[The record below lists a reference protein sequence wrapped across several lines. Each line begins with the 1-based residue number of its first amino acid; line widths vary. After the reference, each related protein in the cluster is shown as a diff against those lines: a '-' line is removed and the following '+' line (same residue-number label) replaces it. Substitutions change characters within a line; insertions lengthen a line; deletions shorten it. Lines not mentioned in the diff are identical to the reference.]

1 MDKRMKLITKT
12 ALGIDISHK
21 QISMALLK
29 ESTDGIRLLKAAHAS
44 VPACAIKNGIIKNP
58 TALAT
63 AVRDLRVKNKIGAH
77 HQAALSVIGGP
88 VLIQIIELPAD
99 IPTNIGEFVC
109 SEVKHCA
116 ILPVG
121 RATSD
126 FCGLKSREKSFGR
139 RLLVAAADTQK
150 LTESATVLERKGL
163 NIVAIEPPSLAYVRA
178 CYHKQIAKKF
188 DHNLLLAVVRE
199 GVLMLYLFRNE
210 TLDFVTTKNFEPANS
225 GDDKYIE
232 WLADEIKAVVRFYDF
247 EVSGKQGKWQVEI
260 VMDECE
266 SIPKEKMDMLHLL
279 LTEAVELKIRTFE
292 EASINTP
299 LANPEASAGTSA
311 VAIGLAMKLLK
322 SGEFTP
328 DVNLLPPKLLEAK
341 SEEKWSWVI
350 ANIATA
356 IFLLMILSI
365 GLFDAKLKRLSLNT
379 NYKMRTKAIENI
391 GALLQERTLLDG
403 QIKDATQ
410 KLNNM
415 SEAVKSSY
423 FPRWNQI
430 LIEIASAIP
439 KNARI
444 HSFSSNGSSTA
455 RLEGQAISYEAVKLF
470 LDALSRCEHIKS
482 ASLAGTEKDSE
493 SNKWIKYTINCSLSD
508 QKEYP

>member
-1 MDKRMKLITKT
+1 MKLTAKT

-21 QISMALLK
+21 QITLALLK
-29 ESTDGIRLLKAAHAS
+29 ESADGIRLLRAAHGS
-44 VPACAIKNGIIKNP
+44 VPAGAIKNGIIENP
-58 TALAT
+58 SSLAA
-63 AVRDLRVKNKIGAH
+63 AVRDIRVKNKIGAH
-77 HQAALSVIGGP
+77 HQAVLSVIGGP
-88 VLIQIIELPAD
+88 VLIQIIELPEN
-99 IPTNIGEFVC
+99 IPTNIGEFVRN
-109 SEVKHCA
+109 EVKHCA
-116 ILPVG
+116 ILPAG

-150 LTESATVLERKGL
+150 LTESAAALEKKGL
-163 NIVAIEPPSLAYVRA
+163 NIVAIEPASLAYVRA

-247 EVSGKQGKWQVEI
+247 EVPGKQGKWQVEI
-260 VMDECE
+260 VMDECD

-279 LTEAVELKIRTFE
+279 LTETAELKIRTFE
-292 EASINTP
+292 EASIDTP
-299 LANPEASAGTSA
+299 LANPEASAGTST

-322 SGEFTP
+322 AGEFTP
-328 DVNLLPPKLLEAK
+328 DVNLLPPKLREAK

-350 ANIATA
+350 VNIAA
-356 IFLLMILSI
+356 VVFLLMILSI
-365 GLFDAKLKRLSLNT
+365 GLLDAKLKRLSLNT
-379 NYKMRTKAIENI
+379 DYKTRTKAIENM

-410 KLNNM
+410 KLSNM
-415 SEAVKSSY
+415 SAAVKSGY
-423 FPRWNQI
+423 FPRWDQI
-430 LIEIASAIP
+430 LKEVASAIP
-439 KNARI
+439 TNARI
-444 HSFSSNGSSTA
+444 NSLSNEGSSTV
-455 RLEGQAISYEAVKLF
+455 RLEGQAISYEAVELF
-470 LDALSRCEHIKS
+470 LAKLGRCEHIKS

-493 SNKWIKYTINCSLSD
+493 SNKWVKYIINCSLSD
-508 QKEYP
+508 QKDYP